1 MQSDAEIFSPSGLLA
16 NSFPG
21 FTHRQAQQDMA
32 SLVSRFLASDGHLVI
47 EAGTGIGKTFAYLIP
62 VLLSGKRA
70 IISTGTHT
78 LQDQLYDRD
87 LPMLGA
93 AVGRPAKVSVLKGRN
108 NYLCWHRL
116 EVNRTGGSGNTKV
129 ANGLVDITQWAKIT
143 KSGDLAE
150 LKKYPE
156 GIVSR
161 DSITSTVDNCLGFS
175 CDYYDECFVVKA
187 RRQAQ
192 AAQLVVVNHHLL
204 LADLNLKE
212 TGFGDL
218 LPAADIVI
226 VDEAHHF
233 PEVAQQFFDTSLSI
247 RELQHLASDI
257 LAEARVKGLARAVE
271 LNADELI
278 HTTADTYLKG
288 GELKGRQSW
297 SDCPEPLK
305 LGISQWQSCLQSLGK
320 TLEAVGE
327 VSVGLARCCERA
339 QDLIARL
346 EIFENADAEINLR
359 WIEIHS
365 RNLILHCTPMNTGNA
380 LGERIQA
387 QGGRWV
393 FTSATLAIGSN
404 FDHFLDRV
412 GISDAHTCLLPSPF
426 DYERNTRL
434 YLPKGLPVPAE
445 ATFIPRMLYE
455 IWPMVAA
462 TGGGAFLLFTSY
474 RALNEAH
481 AWIKSQPR
489 LNFPLLVQGQGSRTW
504 ILDEFRDSG
513 NAVLL
518 GTNSF
523 WQGVDVRG
531 SALRLLVID
540 KLPFDAPSDPLIQAK
555 LDGIR
560 RKGGDPFKEFQLPSA
575 VLALKQGVGRLI
587 RDFHDRG
594 LVVLCDPRL
603 QDRPYGRVFLESLPP
618 IPLLENA
625 EEALSFAAELA
636 PTGRNRDF
644 EVTVS

>member
-1 MQSDAEIFSPSGLLA
+1 MQSDTEIFSPGGLLA
-16 NSFPG
+16 NSFSG

-32 SLVSRFLASDGHLVI
+32 SLVSRLLASDGHLVI
-47 EAGTGIGKTFAYLIP
+47 EAGTGIGKTFAYLVP

-70 IISTGTHT
+70 IVSTGTHT

-87 LPMLGA
+87 LPMLSTV
-93 AVGRPAKVSVLKGRN
+93 VGRPVEVSVLKGRN
-108 NYLCWHRL
+108 NYLCWHRF
-116 EVNRTGGSGNTKV
+116 EVNRTGGNKSTKV
-129 ANGLVDITQWAKIT
+129 VNKLVDIAQWARVT
-143 KSGDLAE
+143 RSGDLAE

-156 GIVSR
+156 GIISR
-161 DSITSTVDNCLGFS
+161 GSITSTVDNCLGLS

-192 AAQLVVVNHHLL
+192 EAQLVVVNHHLL
-204 LADLNLKE
+204 LADLSLKE

-247 RELQHLASDI
+247 RELQHLSADI
-257 LAEARVKGLARAVE
+257 LAEARLKGLAREVE
-271 LNADELI
+271 LKADELI
-278 HTTADTYLKG
+278 HTTVDTYSKN
-288 GELKGRQSW
+288 GEFKGRRSW
-297 SDCPEPLK
+297 VDCPESLK
-305 LGISQWQSCLQSLGK
+305 LSISQWRSCLQGLGK
-320 TLEAVGE
+320 ILEVARE
-327 VSVGLARCCERA
+327 ASAGLARCCERV
-339 QDLIARL
+339 QGLIARL
-346 EIFENADAEINLR
+346 EVFENADTEINLR
-359 WIEIHS
+359 WMETYS
-365 RNLILHCTPMNTGNA
+365 SNLILHCTPMNIGNA
-380 LGERIQA
+380 LGARIQA

-393 FTSATLAIGSN
+393 FTSATLAVGNN
-404 FDHFLDRV
+404 FDHFLGRV
-412 GISDAHTCLLPSPF
+412 GVPDAHTCLLPSPF
-426 DYERNTRL
+426 DYERNTKL
-434 YLPKGLPVPAE
+434 YLPKDLPIPAE
-445 ATFIPRMLYE
+445 ATFIPRMLHE
-455 IWPMVAA
+455 IWPIVKA
-462 TGGGAFLLFTSY
+462 TSGGAFLLFTSY

-481 AWIKSQPR
+481 AWIEGQSC
-489 LNFPLLVQGQGSRTW
+489 LDFPLLVQGQGSRTW
-504 ILDEFRDSG
+504 ILDEFRNSG

-540 KLPFDAPSDPLIQAK
+540 KLPFDAPGDPLIQAR

-587 RDFHDRG
+587 RDFHDQG

-618 IPLLENA
+618 IPLLKNV
-625 EEALSFAAELA
+625 EEALSFAVELVPA
-636 PTGRNRDF
+636 GRDKD
-644 EVTVS
+644 SGAMLL

>member
-32 SLVSRFLASDGHLVI
+32 SLVSRLLASDGHLVI
-47 EAGTGIGKTFAYLIP
+47 EAGTGIGKTFAYLMP

-87 LPMLGA
+87 LPMLSA

-116 EVNRTGGSGNTKV
+116 EVSRTGGNGNTKV
-129 ANGLVDITQWAKIT
+129 VNKLVDITQWAKIT

-156 GIVSR
+156 GIAFR
-161 DSITSTVDNCLGFS
+161 GSITSTVDNCLGLS
-175 CDYYDECFVVKA
+175 CDYYDKCFVVKA

-192 AAQLVVVNHHLL
+192 AAQLVIVNHHLL

-218 LPAADIVI
+218 LPVADIVI

-257 LAEARVKGLARAVE
+257 LAEARVKGLAREVE

-288 GELKGRQSW
+288 EELKGRQSW

-320 TLEAVGE
+320 TLEAVRE
-327 VSVGLARCCERA
+327 ASVGLTRCCERV
-339 QDLIARL
+339 QNLIIKL

-365 RNLILHCTPMNTGNA
+365 RNLILHCTPMNIGNA

-393 FTSATLAIGSN
+393 FTSATLAIGNN
-404 FDHFLDRV
+404 FNHFLDRV

-455 IWPMVAA
+455 IWPMVDA

-481 AWIKSQPR
+481 AWIKSQSY
-489 LNFPLLVQGQGSRTW
+489 LDFPLLIQGQGSRTW

-540 KLPFDAPSDPLIQAK
+540 KLPFDAPGDPLIQAK

-636 PTGRNRDF
+636 PTGRDRDF
-644 EVTVS
+644 EVTVP